1 MIILNTK
8 PMANY
13 LSDKIETTDSNN
25 QRFGYLFF
33 FSLDSKVTI
42 ELHYASM

>member
-25 QRFGYLFF
+25 QRFGYLFL
-33 FSLDSKVTI
+33 SLDSKVTI